1 MFFEL
6 AAKGICSS
14 ITTLIEKYF
23 LRLTLPVVAYAC
35 RDWKRILQVLSV
47 AHIITPLLMNYVPES
62 PRWLLATNNKSKL
75 EAAREIL
82 KNAAIVN
89 GTDNEE
95 TDVKLQELVKLKTDE
110 EIAKE
115 RGKQLGF
122 LDLFKHQVLL
132 KRALIMYVNW
142 FANSF
147 ILYGLAL
154 NWQSLTGSLF
164 TNFIIGA

>member
-1 MFFEL
+1 M
-6 AAKGICSS
+6 
-14 ITTLIEKYF
+14 
-23 LRLTLPVVAYAC
+23 VAYVS

-47 AHIITPLLMNYVPES
+47 AHIITPQLMNYVPES
-62 PRWLLATNNKSKL
+62 PRWLLATNKKSKL
-75 EAAREIL
+75 EEAKEIL
-82 KNAAIVN
+82 KDAAIVN
-89 GTDNEE
+89 GTDNEQ
-95 TDVKLQELVKLKTDE
+95 TDSKLEELVKLKSDE

-122 LDLFKHQVLL
+122 LDIFKHDILR
-132 KRALIMYVNW
+132 KRAFIMYVNW